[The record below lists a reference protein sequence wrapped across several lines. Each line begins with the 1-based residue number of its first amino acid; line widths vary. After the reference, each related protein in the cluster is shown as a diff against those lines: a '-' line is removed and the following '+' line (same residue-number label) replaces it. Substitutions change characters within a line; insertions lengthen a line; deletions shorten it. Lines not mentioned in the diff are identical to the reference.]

1 MNSNRVVG
9 NRHGSAVVTL
19 PGDTDIVITRMF
31 DAPAAL
37 VFRAW
42 TTPELV
48 KRWWGFETSE
58 WLVCDI
64 DLRVGGTWR
73 FVIREHGHEVGFHG
87 EYREIVEPTRLVATE
102 VYEGFPAEPGTTPDD
117 HAAVNTMTIEESG
130 GVTTLT
136 VLTRH
141 TRPEHR
147 DAHIASGMESG
158 MQVSF
163 DRMEDLVRELA

>member
-37 VFRAW
+37 VFKAW

-73 FVIREHGHEVGFHG
+73 FVIRERGKEVGFHG
-87 EYREIVEPTRLVATE
+87 EYREIAEPTRLVATE
-102 VYEGFPAEPGTTPDD
+102 VYEGFPVEPGTTPDD
-117 HAAVNTMTIEESG
+117 HAAVNTMTIEESD
-130 GVTTLT
+130 GVTKLS

-147 DAHIASGMESG
+147 DAHIGSGMESG